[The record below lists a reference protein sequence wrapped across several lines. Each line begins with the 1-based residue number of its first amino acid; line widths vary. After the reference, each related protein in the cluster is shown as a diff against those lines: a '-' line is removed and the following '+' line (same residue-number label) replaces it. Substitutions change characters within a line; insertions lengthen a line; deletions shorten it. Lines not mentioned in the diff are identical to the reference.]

1 MFKISKE
8 DAQKIIHT
16 MRSGTAPYPYAESI
30 ICGREREIA
39 EFRYQLDLLDN
50 GSGSFKFICG
60 DYGIG
65 KSLLLNAYK
74 RIALQEDYV
83 VASFQINN
91 GFRLNKIEDLYYA
104 IMHNLSI
111 KNHPHIKA
119 SFEDIFDLWV
129 ENLHNAP
136 SAELKRYEI
145 NAVCEALT
153 KYNANFAR
161 AFLSYMRGRIQNNQ
175 EMTAISGAWLT
186 GERNIPYELKA
197 KYGFTGSVDKANTLD
212 FLKAF
217 VRLITLLE
225 YKGLIV
231 FIDELNLVLDER
243 SDIRQV
249 SYNTLKHLI
258 DLTTSG
264 ETPKVM
270 FVLSGTEELLKN
282 KEKGILSNTPLAQ
295 RLNYQSFE
303 SLNANRGHQ
312 NIMPIKTL
320 NAEALL
326 DLTKTILHLYT
337 QVHPRLVT
345 IDAHMLYADIA
356 GKLDKSQWA
365 TRHFVIKI
373 TEALDLLATLE

>member
-8 DAQKIIHT
+8 EAKKIIHT
-16 MRSGTAPYPYAESI
+16 MRSGAAPYPYAESI
-30 ICGREREIA
+30 ICGRDQEIA
-39 EFRYQLDLLDN
+39 EFRYQLDLLEN
-50 GSGSFKFICG
+50 GTGSFKLICG

-104 IMHNLSI
+104 IMHSLSI
-111 KNHPHIKA
+111 KGHVHTKA
-119 SFEDIFDLWV
+119 SFEDIFDIWV
-129 ENLHNAP
+129 DNLQNAP
-136 SAELKRYEI
+136 NAELKRYEI
-145 NAVCEALT
+145 SAVCEALT
-153 KYNANFAR
+153 KFNANFAR
-161 AFLSYMRGRIQNNQ
+161 AFLSYMRGRIQNNN
-175 EMTAISGAWLT
+175 EMTTVSGAWLT
-186 GERNIPYELKA
+186 GERNIPYQLKA

-217 VRLITLLE
+217 VKLITLLE

-270 FVLSGTEELLKN
+270 FLLSGTDALLKN
-282 KEKGILSNTPLAQ
+282 VEKGILSNTPLAQ
-295 RLNYQSFE
+295 RLNFQSFE
-303 SLNANRGHQ
+303 SLNTNSYHQ
-312 NIMPIKTL
+312 NIMPIRTL
-320 NAEALL
+320 NAQSLL
-326 DLTKTILHLYT
+326 DLTNTILHLYI
-337 QVHPRLVT
+337 QVHPKLATV
-345 IDAHMLYADIA
+345 DAHMLYADVA
-356 GKLDKSQWA
+356 NKLDKTEKA
-365 TRHFVIKI
+365 TRHFVIKT
-373 TEALDLLATLE
+373 TEVLDSLVTQA